1 MYDTSR
7 VENNWEWLKS
17 HDADLDRFAELLIAA
32 KGSRSMRTFAMECGV
47 TPAAF
52 SRIVKKLNKGASS
65 VQLLESIAKH
75 ADPQSG
81 VSMDE
86 LAAANG
92 YKRILVMKDVFFPT
106 EKRDLHYGSVAH
118 ERVAR
123 DILVQE
129 LLNRGASFRILPNKC
144 SVSQYRFVTP
154 DILLETDAFGKGNE
168 LWFVECPLGFSLRPE
183 TVFDRIGRYL
193 MIDISREKEQIPIRF
208 SIVISEAAVYES
220 IVHTFQQRVIPI
232 NMSFILIDRMSGTVV
247 AEAIL
252 PHSESGQ
259 QKSFFMDNALA
270 AEVPTDSD

>member
-17 HDADLDRFAELLIAA
+17 HDVDLDRFAELLIAA
-32 KGSRSMRTFAMECGV
+32 KGSRSMRAFAMECGV

-81 VSMDE
+81 VNMDE
-86 LAAANG
+86 LASANG
-92 YKRILVMKDVFFPT
+92 YKRISVRRFATFPT
-106 EKRDLHYGSVAH
+106 DKRERHYDSITQ

-129 LLNRGASFRILPNKC
+129 LLNRGASFRILPNKS
-144 SVSQYRFVTP
+144 SVTQYRFVTP
-154 DILLETDAFGKGNE
+154 DILLETDVFGRGNE
-168 LWFVECPLGFSLRPE
+168 LWFIECPSYFYLRPE
-183 TVFDRIGRYL
+183 TVFDRIGRFL
-193 MIDISREKEQIPIRF
+193 MIDMSRGKEQFPIRF
-208 SIVISEAAVYES
+208 SIVVSEAAVYEFL
-220 IVHTFQQRVIPI
+220 VHIFQQRVLPI
-232 NMSFILIDRMSGTVV
+232 NMSFILIDRRSGTVV

-252 PHSESGQ
+252 PHSEFGQ
-259 QKSFFMDNALA
+259 QKSFFMDDSLVT
-270 AEVPTDSD
+270 EMPIDSD